1 MTPRRAP
8 LFILHVGVQ
17 TKHLTPSHTSAQT
30 SQFLIPHL
38 MRKSHV
44 DIKVGLKRRLI
55 SERLFDLNLRC
66 SDEKSRSFSYWCHQP
81 MPLDLEGS
89 PSNGQD
95 RWCQLEE
102 WRKRLRGVDK
112 LKLISP
118 FEISKGRFQ
127 KVAHGFNPYLFS

>member
-1 MTPRRAP
+1 MTPWRAP

-17 TKHLTPSHTSAQT
+17 TKHLTPTHTSSHAS
-30 SQFLIPHL
+30 SQFLISHL

-44 DIKVGLKRRLI
+44 DIKVGLKRCLI
-55 SERLFDLNLRC
+55 SEGLSELNLRC
-66 SDEKSRSFSYWCHQP
+66 SHEKSQCFSYWHHRP

-102 WRKRLRGVDK
+102 WRKRLRGMDK

-118 FEISKGRFQ
+118 FEISKGCFQ
-127 KVAHGFNPYLFS
+127 GVAH